1 MSQPR
6 IVRTAGRSFEPMAFV
21 VAVRGDLATS
31 GSTDARA
38 APPGRISDRST
49 RSPNARTWEA
59 LGRRLLRTQGESKMR
74 AIFIAALAGLGIGL
88 VGMSPSLAAPVSG
101 AAIAK
106 AANLNQAVDQVYWR
120 RRYYHRHW
128 WWRHHWHHRWW

>member
-6 IVRTAGRSFEPMAFV
+6 IVRTAGRSFEPMAFG

-31 GSTDARA
+31 RSTDARA

-74 AIFIAALAGLGIGL
+74 AIFIAALVGLGIGL
-88 VGMSPSLAAPVSG
+88 VGMSPSLAAPV
-101 AAIAK
+101 IP
-106 AANLNQAVDQVYWR
+106 NPIDQNPWAHWR
-120 RRYYHRHW
+120 SPMDMMRQG
-128 WWRHHWHHRWW
+128 

>member
-31 GSTDARA
+31 RSTDARA

-74 AIFIAALAGLGIGL
+74 AIFIAALVGVGIGL
-88 VGMSPSLAAPVSG
+88 VGVAPSLAAPASG
-101 AAIAK
+101 VAIAN

-120 RRYYHRHW
+120 RYYHPHW
-128 WWRHHWHHRWW
+128 RWRHHWHHHWW